1 MRWLLWLCILAALI
15 DLRAFG
21 LTDLDEGFYASVAWA
36 MRQSGDWRTP
46 TFLGEPWFEKPP
58 LLYWLMV
65 GSMRVFGENEFA
77 LRLPSAVMYALT
89 IVLLAWW
96 GNRRLGHGAGSWAAL
111 LFALAPLSLIL
122 ARLAITDMALAFF
135 LTAAVIALWEARGL
149 GWSLIGGVALGL
161 AFLTKG
167 PFGLGL
173 VGLLYLWNARTL
185 HAQGLRFRWVL
196 FALGVALL
204 TALPWYVGVYLQ
216 HGAAFFN
223 EFVVKQNLLRF
234 AGGDTAHSVLPLIQ
248 RGDVGGVLAGV
259 AVYLLFYV
267 VVLWLGGLSMVGGV
281 RVLWTRE
288 DDPLRLYL
296 RRWAWLVFG
305 LFTLSFTK
313 LPAYIFPMFPAL
325 ALLVGARVARG
336 RVLHTPTPA
345 LPAGGEGDAPT
356 PALPAGGE
364 GDAPTPALSAGGEGD
379 APTPALPAGGEGAT
393 PTPALPAGGEG
404 DASPPPFTG
413 EVGRGAKSRAP
424 VRRVLT
430 VASLAR
436 SAGTLATALG
446 AAVWA
451 GVALYR
457 PLWEGAPWAIA
468 LALGMPFVMLALN
481 RPVAPPWMRV
491 VGALA
496 LLIGWNG
503 ALTGYDRLALRP
515 VRDLALKP
523 PPYRTLILY
532 RVNPGYPSLQFYRRG
547 AYLPVSNP
555 ATAQAQMTQTGAYC
569 LTTDPDFGGESAI
582 RIGQA
587 EAMGRAFYL
596 FAPKYANE

>member
-1 MRWLLWLCILAALI
+1 MRWLLWLCVLAALI

-21 LTDLDEGFYASVAWA
+21 LTDLDEGFYASVAWE
-36 MRQSGDWRTP
+36 MRHSGDWRTP
-46 TFLGEPWFEKPP
+46 TFLGKPWFEKPP
-58 LLYWLMV
+58 LLYWLTV

-77 LRLPSAVMYALT
+77 LRLPSALMYALT

-96 GNRRLGHGAGSWAAL
+96 GNRRLGQGAGSWAAL

-135 LTAAVIALWEARGL
+135 LTLAVIALWEARGL
-149 GWSLIGGVALGL
+149 GWSLIGGIALGL

-173 VGLLYLWNARTL
+173 IGLLYGWNARTL
-185 HAQGLRFRWVL
+185 HARGLRFRWVL
-196 FALGVALL
+196 FALGVTLL

-216 HGAAFFN
+216 HGAAFFG
-223 EFVVKQNLLRF
+223 EFVVKQNLMRF

-248 RGDVGGVLAGV
+248 RGDVGSVLAGV

-267 VVLWLGGLSMVGGV
+267 VVLWLGGLSMVGGAS
-281 RVLWTRE
+281 VLWARE

-325 ALLVGARVARG
+325 ALLVGARVAQG
-336 RVLHTPTPA
+336 RVVYT
-345 LPAGGEGDAPT
+345 
-356 PALPAGGE
+356 
-364 GDAPTPALSAGGEGD
+364 
-379 APTPALPAGGEGAT
+379 PTPALPAGGEGAT
-393 PTPALPAGGEG
+393 PTPAHPAGGEG
-404 DASPPPFTG
+404 AESPPPFTG

-424 VRRVLT
+424 AQRLLT
-430 VASLAR
+430 LAGLAQ
-436 SAGTLATALG
+436 SVGTLAIALG

-457 PLWEGAPWAIA
+457 PLWEGAPWATA
-468 LALGMPFVMLALN
+468 LALGMPLAMLALN
-481 RPVAPPWMRV
+481 RPVAPPWMRG

-515 VRDLALKP
+515 VRELALKP

-569 LTTDPDFGGESAI
+569 LTTDPDFGGEAAI

-587 EAMGRAFYL
+587 QAMGRAFYL
-596 FAPKYANE
+596 FAPKYTQSQQKPP

>member
-1 MRWLLWLCILAALI
+1 MRWLLWLCIVAALI

-21 LTDLDEGFYASVAWA
+21 LTDLDEGFYASVAWE

-46 TFLGEPWFEKPP
+46 SFLGEPWFEKPP
-58 LLYWLMV
+58 LLYWLML
-65 GSMRVFGENEFA
+65 GSMRLFGENEFA
-77 LRLPSAVMYALT
+77 LRLPSALMYALT
-89 IVLLAWW
+89 LALLAWW
-96 GNRRLGHGAGSWAAL
+96 GNRQLGAGAGSWAAL

-135 LTAAVIALWEARGL
+135 LTLAVIALWEARGL

-185 HAQGLRFRWVL
+185 CAQGVRFRWVL
-196 FALGVALL
+196 VALVVALL

-216 HGAAFFN
+216 HGGAFFN

-248 RGDVGGVLAGV
+248 RGDVGGVIAGV

-267 VVLWLGGLSMVGGV
+267 VVLWLGGLSMVGWAG
-281 RVLWTRE
+281 VLWARE

-325 ALLVGARVARG
+325 ALLVGARVAQARL
-336 RVLHTPTPA
+336 V
-345 LPAGGEGDAPT
+345 
-356 PALPAGGE
+356 
-364 GDAPTPALSAGGEGD
+364 SAGDSAQSGQ
-379 APTPALPAGGEGAT
+379 PM
-393 PTPALPAGGEG
+393 
-404 DASPPPFTG
+404 
-413 EVGRGAKSRAP
+413 
-424 VRRVLT
+424 RR
-430 VASLAR
+430 
-436 SAGTLATALG
+436 AGTLVVLLG

-457 PLWEGAPWAIA
+457 PLWEGAPWAVA
-468 LALGMPFVMLALN
+468 LALGMPLAMLALN
-481 RPVAPPWMRV
+481 RPVAPPWMRG
-491 VGALA
+491 VGVLA

-515 VRDLALKP
+515 VRELALKP

-547 AYLPVSNP
+547 AYLPVGDP

-569 LTTDPDFGGESAI
+569 LTTDPDFGGEAAI

-587 EAMGRAFYL
+587 EAIGTRLLPFRAEVHTEPTKAALSLLWTSKAFADRFKRSEAQ
-596 FAPKYANE
+596 FAPKLLQKSSFRAQTLDTARGDVL

>member
-1 MRWLLWLCILAALI
+1 M
-15 DLRAFG
+15 
-21 LTDLDEGFYASVAWA
+21 
-36 MRQSGDWRTP
+36 
-46 TFLGEPWFEKPP
+46 
-58 LLYWLMV
+58 
-65 GSMRVFGENEFA
+65 
-77 LRLPSAVMYALT
+77 
-89 IVLLAWW
+89 
-96 GNRRLGHGAGSWAAL
+96 
-111 LFALAPLSLIL
+111 
-122 ARLAITDMALAFF
+122 
-135 LTAAVIALWEARGL
+135 
-149 GWSLIGGVALGL
+149 

-173 VGLLYLWNARTL
+173 VGLLYVWNARTL
-185 HAQGLRFRWVL
+185 HARGVRFRWVL
-196 FALGVALL
+196 VALVVALL

-216 HGAAFFN
+216 HGGAFFN

-248 RGDVGGVLAGV
+248 RGDMGGVLAGF

-267 VVLWLGGLSMVGGV
+267 VVLWLGGLSMVGGAS
-281 RVLWTRE
+281 VLWARE

-313 LPAYIFPMFPAL
+313 LPAYIFPMFPVL

-336 RVLHTPTPA
+336 RVVYTPTPA
-345 LPAGGEGDAPT
+345 LPAR
-356 PALPAGGE
+356 
-364 GDAPTPALSAGGEGD
+364 
-379 APTPALPAGGEGAT
+379 GEGAT
-393 PTPALPAGGEG
+393 PTPTLPAGGEG
-404 DASPPPFTG
+404 GASPLPFTG
-413 EVGRGAKSRAP
+413 EVRRGAKSRAP
-424 VRRVLT
+424 VRRLLT

-436 SAGTLATALG
+436 SASTLAIALG
-446 AAVWA
+446 AAVWV

-457 PLWEGAPWAIA
+457 PLWEGAPWATA
-468 LALGMPFVMLALN
+468 LALGMPLAMLALN
-481 RPVAPPWMRV
+481 RPVAPPWMRG

-523 PPYRTLILY
+523 PPYRTLIVY

-547 AYLPVSNP
+547 AYMPVSNP

-569 LTTDPDFGGESAI
+569 LTTDPDFGGEAAI

-587 EAMGRAFYL
+587 QAMGRAFYL
-596 FAPKYANE
+596 FAPKYAQSQQKPP

>member
-1 MRWLLWLCILAALI
+1 MRGLLWLCILAALV

-21 LTDLDEGFYASVAWA
+21 LTDLDEGFYASVAWE

-77 LRLPSAVMYALT
+77 LRLPSALLYALT
-89 IVLLAWW
+89 LLLLAWW
-96 GNRRLGHGAGSWAAL
+96 GNLRLGVGAGSWAAL
-111 LFALAPLSLIL
+111 LFALAPLSLLL

-135 LTAAVIALWEARGL
+135 LTLAVIALWEARGL

-173 VGLLYLWNARTL
+173 VGLLYVWNARTL
-185 HAQGLRFRWVL
+185 HARGLRFRWVL

-216 HGAAFFN
+216 HGAAFFG
-223 EFVVKQNLLRF
+223 EFVVKQNMLRF

-248 RGDVGGVLAGV
+248 RGDMGGVLAGF

-267 VVLWLGGLSMVGGV
+267 VVLWLGGLSMVGGAS
-281 RVLWTRE
+281 VLWARE

-296 RRWAWLVFG
+296 RRWVWLVFG

-325 ALLVGARVARG
+325 ALLVGARVTQAR
-336 RVLHTPTPA
+336 LA
-345 LPAGGEGDAPT
+345 
-356 PALPAGGE
+356 
-364 GDAPTPALSAGGEGD
+364 SAGD
-379 APTPALPAGGEGAT
+379 SAQ
-393 PTPALPAGGEG
+393 
-404 DASPPPFTG
+404 
-413 EVGRGAKSRAP
+413 RGQP
-424 VRRVLT
+424 MRR
-430 VASLAR
+430 
-436 SAGTLATALG
+436 AGTLVVLLG
-446 AAVWA
+446 AAAWA

-457 PLWEGAPWAIA
+457 PLWEGASWAVA
-468 LALGMPFVMLALN
+468 LALGMPLAMLALN
-481 RPVAPPWMRV
+481 RPVAPPWMRG

-515 VRDLALKP
+515 VRELALKP

-547 AYLPVSNP
+547 AYMPVSNP

-569 LTTDPDFGGESAI
+569 LTTDPDFGGEAAI

-587 EAMGRAFYL
+587 QAMGRAFYL
-596 FAPKYANE
+596 LAPKYPQSQPKPP

>member
-1 MRWLLWLCILAALI
+1 MRWLLWLCVLAALI

-21 LTDLDEGFYASVAWA
+21 LTDLDEGFYASVAWE
-36 MRQSGDWRTP
+36 MRHSGDWRTP

-65 GSMRVFGENEFA
+65 GSMRVFGENEFV
-77 LRLPSAVMYALT
+77 LRLPSALMYALT

-96 GNRRLGHGAGSWAAL
+96 GNRRLGQGAGSWAAL

-135 LTAAVIALWEARGL
+135 LTVAVIALWEARGL

-185 HAQGLRFRWVL
+185 HARGLRFRWVL

-267 VVLWLGGLSMVGGV
+267 VVLWLGGLSMVS
-281 RVLWTRE
+281 RLSVLWARE

-325 ALLVGARVARG
+325 ALLVGARVAQG
-336 RVLHTPTPA
+336 RVVY
-345 LPAGGEGDAPT
+345 
-356 PALPAGGE
+356 
-364 GDAPTPALSAGGEGD
+364 

-393 PTPALPAGGEG
+393 PTPALPASGEGATPTPALPASGEG

-424 VRRVLT
+424 TRRLLT
-430 VASLAR
+430 AASLAR
-436 SAGTLATALG
+436 SASTLAIALG

-468 LALGMPFVMLALN
+468 LALGMPLAMLALS
-481 RPVAPPWMRV
+481 RPAAPPWMRG

-532 RVNPGYPSLQFYRRG
+532 RVHPGYPSLQFYRRG
-547 AYLPVSNP
+547 AYMPVGDP

-569 LTTDPDFGGESAI
+569 LTTDPDFGGEAAL

-587 EAMGRAFYL
+587 QAMGRAFYL
-596 FAPKYANE
+596 FAPKYTQSQQKPP

>member
-1 MRWLLWLCILAALI
+1 MRWLLWLCVLAALI

-21 LTDLDEGFYASVAWA
+21 LTDLDEGFYASVAWE
-36 MRQSGDWRTP
+36 MRHSGDWRTP

-58 LLYWLMV
+58 LLYWLTV

-77 LRLPSAVMYALT
+77 LRLPSALMYALT

-96 GNRRLGHGAGSWAAL
+96 GNRRLGQGAGSWAAL

-135 LTAAVIALWEARGL
+135 LTLAVIALWEARGL
-149 GWSLIGGVALGL
+149 GWSLIGGIALGL

-173 VGLLYLWNARTL
+173 IGLLYGWNARTL
-185 HAQGLRFRWVL
+185 HARGLRFRWVL
-196 FALGVALL
+196 FALGVTLL

-216 HGAAFFN
+216 HGAAFFG
-223 EFVVKQNLLRF
+223 EFVVKQNLMRF

-267 VVLWLGGLSMVGGV
+267 VVLWLGGLSMVGGTS
-281 RVLWTRE
+281 VLWVRE
-288 DDPLRLYL
+288 DDSLRLYL

-313 LPAYIFPMFPAL
+313 LPAYIFPMFPVL
-325 ALLVGARVARG
+325 ALLVGARVAQ
-336 RVLHTPTPA
+336 VVYTPTPT
-345 LPAGGEGDAPT
+345 LPAGGEG
-356 PALPAGGE
+356 G
-364 GDAPTPALSAGGEGD
+364 
-379 APTPALPAGGEGAT
+379 
-393 PTPALPAGGEG
+393 
-404 DASPPPFTG
+404 ASPPPFTG
-413 EVGRGAKSRAP
+413 EVGRGAESRAP
-424 VRRVLT
+424 ARRLLT

-436 SAGTLATALG
+436 SAGTLVTVLG

-457 PLWEGAPWAIA
+457 PLWEGAPWAVA
-468 LALGMPFVMLALN
+468 LALGMPLAMLALN
-481 RPVAPPWMRV
+481 RPVAPPWMRGL
-491 VGALA
+491 GALA

-515 VRDLALKP
+515 VRELALKP

-547 AYLPVSNP
+547 AYLPVGDP

-569 LTTDPDFGGESAI
+569 LTTDPDFGGETAI

-587 EAMGRAFYL
+587 QAMGRTFYL
-596 FAPKYANE
+596 FAPKYTQSQPKPP

>member
-1 MRWLLWLCILAALI
+1 MRWLLWLCIVAALI

-21 LTDLDEGFYASVAWA
+21 LTDLDEGFYASVAWE

-46 TFLGEPWFEKPP
+46 SFLGEPWFEKPP
-58 LLYWLMV
+58 LLYWLML
-65 GSMRVFGENEFA
+65 GSMRLFGENEFA
-77 LRLPSAVMYALT
+77 LRLPSALMYALT
-89 IVLLAWW
+89 LALLAWW
-96 GNRRLGHGAGSWAAL
+96 GNRQLGAGAGSWAAL

-135 LTAAVIALWEARGL
+135 LTVAVIALWEVRGL

-185 HAQGLRFRWVL
+185 CAQGVRFRWVL
-196 FALGVALL
+196 LALVVALL
-204 TALPWYVGVYLQ
+204 TALPWYFGVYLQ
-216 HGAAFFN
+216 HGGAFFN

-248 RGDVGGVLAGV
+248 RGDMGGVLAGI

-267 VVLWLGGLSMVGGV
+267 VVLWLGGLSMVGGAN
-281 RVLWTRE
+281 VLWARE

-325 ALLVGARVARG
+325 ALLVGARVAR
-336 RVLHTPTPA
+336 VVYTPTP
-345 LPAGGEGDAPT
+345 T
-356 PALPAGGE
+356 
-364 GDAPTPALSAGGEGD
+364 
-379 APTPALPAGGEGAT
+379 LPAGGEGAT

-404 DASPPPFTG
+404 AESPPPFTG

-424 VRRVLT
+424 TRRLLT
-430 VASLAR
+430 AASLAR
-436 SAGTLATALG
+436 SASTLAIALG

-457 PLWEGAPWAIA
+457 PLWEGAPWAVA
-468 LALGMPFVMLALN
+468 LALGMPLTMLALY
-481 RPVAPPWMRV
+481 RPAAPPWMRG

-515 VRDLALKP
+515 VRELALKP
-523 PPYRTLILY
+523 PPYRTLIVY

-547 AYLPVSNP
+547 AYLPVGDP
-555 ATAQAQMTQTGAYC
+555 ATAQAQMIQTGAYC
-569 LTTDPDFGGESAI
+569 LTTDPDFGSDAAI

-587 EAMGRAFYL
+587 EAMGRVFYL
-596 FAPKYANE
+596 FAPKYTQSQQKPP

>member
-1 MRWLLWLCILAALI
+1 MRWLLWLCIVAALI

-21 LTDLDEGFYASVAWA
+21 LTDLDEGFYASVAWE

-46 TFLGEPWFEKPP
+46 SFLGEPWFEKPP
-58 LLYWLMV
+58 LLYWLML
-65 GSMRVFGENEFA
+65 GSMRLFGENEFA
-77 LRLPSAVMYALT
+77 LRLPSALMYALT
-89 IVLLAWW
+89 LALLAWW
-96 GNRRLGHGAGSWAAL
+96 GNRQLGAGAGSWAAL

-135 LTAAVIALWEARGL
+135 LTLAVIALWEARGL

-185 HAQGLRFRWVL
+185 CAQGVRFRWVL
-196 FALGVALL
+196 VALVVALL
-204 TALPWYVGVYLQ
+204 TALPWYVEVYLQ
-216 HGAAFFN
+216 HGGAFFN

-259 AVYLLFYV
+259 ALYLLFYV
-267 VVLWLGGLSMVGGV
+267 VVLWLGGLSMVGWTS
-281 RVLWTRE
+281 VLWARE

-325 ALLVGARVARG
+325 ALLVGARVAR
-336 RVLHTPTPA
+336 VVYTPTP
-345 LPAGGEGDAPT
+345 T
-356 PALPAGGE
+356 
-364 GDAPTPALSAGGEGD
+364 
-379 APTPALPAGGEGAT
+379 LPAGGEGAT

-404 DASPPPFTG
+404 AESPPPFTG

-424 VRRVLT
+424 VRRLLT

-436 SAGTLATALG
+436 SASTLATVLG

-457 PLWEGAPWAIA
+457 PLWEGAPWAVA
-468 LALGMPFVMLALN
+468 LALGMPLAMLALY
-481 RPVAPPWMRV
+481 RPAAPPWMRTA
-491 VGALA
+491 GALA
-496 LLIGWNG
+496 LLIGLNG
-503 ALTGYDRLALRP
+503 ALAGYDRLALRP

-523 PPYRTLILY
+523 PPYRTLILC
-532 RVNPGYPSLQFYRRG
+532 RVHPGYPSLQFYRRG
-547 AYLPVSNP
+547 AYLPVGDP

-569 LTTDPDFGGESAI
+569 LTIDPAFGGDAAI

-596 FAPKYANE
+596 LAPKYPQSQPKPP

>member
-1 MRWLLWLCILAALI
+1 MRWLLWLCVLAALI

-77 LRLPSAVMYALT
+77 LRLPSALMYALT

-96 GNRRLGHGAGSWAAL
+96 GNRRLGQGAGSWAAL

-135 LTAAVIALWEARGL
+135 LTVAVIALWETRGL

-173 VGLLYLWNARTL
+173 VGLLYVWNARTL
-185 HAQGLRFRWVL
+185 HARGLRFRWVL

-216 HGAAFFN
+216 HGGAFFN

-267 VVLWLGGLSMVGGV
+267 VVLWLGGLSMAGGV
-281 RVLWTRE
+281 SVLWARE

-296 RRWAWLVFG
+296 RRWSWLVFG

-325 ALLVGARVARG
+325 ALLVGARVAQG
-336 RVLHTPTPA
+336 RVVYT
-345 LPAGGEGDAPT
+345 
-356 PALPAGGE
+356 
-364 GDAPTPALSAGGEGD
+364 
-379 APTPALPAGGEGAT
+379 PTPALPAGGEGAT

-404 DASPPPFTG
+404 ATPTPALPAGGEGAESPPPFTG

-424 VRRVLT
+424 TRRLLT

-436 SAGTLATALG
+436 SAGTLATMLG

-468 LALGMPFVMLALN
+468 LALGMPLAMLALN
-481 RPVAPPWMRV
+481 RPVAPPWMRG
-491 VGALA
+491 VGVLA

-532 RVNPGYPSLQFYRRG
+532 RVNPSCPSLQFYRRG
-547 AYLPVSNP
+547 AYMPVGDP

-596 FAPKYANE
+596 FAPKYTQSQLKPP

>member
-1 MRWLLWLCILAALI
+1 MRWLLWLCVLAALI

-77 LRLPSAVMYALT
+77 LRLPSALMYALT

-96 GNRRLGHGAGSWAAL
+96 GNRRLGQGAGSWAAL

-135 LTAAVIALWEARGL
+135 LTVAVIALWETRGL

-173 VGLLYLWNARTL
+173 VGLLYVWNARTL
-185 HAQGLRFRWVL
+185 HARGLRFRWVL

-216 HGAAFFN
+216 HGGAFFG
-223 EFVVKQNLLRF
+223 EFVVKQNLMRF

-267 VVLWLGGLSMVGGV
+267 VVLWLGGLSMVGGAN
-281 RVLWTRE
+281 VLWARE

-325 ALLVGARVARG
+325 ALLVGARVAQARI
-336 RVLHTPTPA
+336 VYTPTLP
-345 LPAGGEGDAPT
+345 LPAC
-356 PALPAGGE
+356 
-364 GDAPTPALSAGGEGD
+364 
-379 APTPALPAGGEGAT
+379 GEGAT

-404 DASPPPFTG
+404 AESPPPFTG

-424 VRRVLT
+424 VRRLLT

-436 SAGTLATALG
+436 SAGTLVTVLG

-457 PLWEGAPWAIA
+457 PLWEGAPWATA
-468 LALGMPFVMLALN
+468 LALGMPLAMLALN
-481 RPVAPPWMRV
+481 RPVAPPWMRAA
-491 VGALA
+491 GALA

-503 ALTGYDRLALRP
+503 ALMGYDRLALRP
-515 VRDLALKP
+515 VRELALKP
-523 PPYRTLILY
+523 PPYRTLIVY

-547 AYLPVSNP
+547 AHLPVSNP

-569 LTTDPDFGGESAI
+569 LTTDPDFGGEAAI

-587 EAMGRAFYL
+587 QAMGRAFYL
-596 FAPKYANE
+596 FAPKYTQSQQKPP

>member
-1 MRWLLWLCILAALI
+1 MRWLLWLCVLAALI

-21 LTDLDEGFYASVAWA
+21 LTDLDEGFYASVAWE
-36 MRQSGDWRTP
+36 MRHSGDWRTP

-77 LRLPSAVMYALT
+77 LRLPSALMYALT
-89 IVLLAWW
+89 ILLLAWW
-96 GNRRLGHGAGSWAAL
+96 GNRRLGQGAGSWAAL

-135 LTAAVIALWEARGL
+135 LTVAVIALWEARGL

-185 HAQGLRFRWVL
+185 HARGLRFRWVL
-196 FALGVALL
+196 FALGIALL

-248 RGDVGGVLAGV
+248 RGDVSGVLAGV

-267 VVLWLGGLSMVGGV
+267 VVLWLGGLSMVRGLS
-281 RVLWTRE
+281 VLWARE

-325 ALLVGARVARG
+325 ALLAGARIAQARLG
-336 RVLHTPTPA
+336 YTPTPA
-345 LPAGGEGDAPT
+345 LPARGEGVGAAPRGC
-356 PALPAGGE
+356 PLPSIA
-364 GDAPTPALSAGGEGD
+364 
-379 APTPALPAGGEGAT
+379 
-393 PTPALPAGGEG
+393 
-404 DASPPPFTG
+404 
-413 EVGRGAKSRAP
+413 RGAD
-424 VRRVLT
+424 
-430 VASLAR
+430 
-436 SAGTLATALG
+436 TLAIVLG

-457 PLWEGAPWAIA
+457 PLWEGAPWAVA
-468 LALGMPFVMLALN
+468 LALGMPLAMLALN
-481 RPVAPPWMRV
+481 RPVAPPWMRGLGV
-491 VGALA
+491 LA

-515 VRDLALKP
+515 VRELALKP

-547 AYLPVSNP
+547 AYLPVGDP

-569 LTTDPDFGGESAI
+569 LTTDPDFGDTTAI
-582 RIGQA
+582 QIGKA
-587 EAMGRAFYL
+587 EAIGRTFYL
-596 FAPKYANE
+596 FAPQYTQSQPKPP

>member
-1 MRWLLWLCILAALI
+1 MRWLLWLCIVAALI

-21 LTDLDEGFYASVAWA
+21 LTDLDEGFYASVAWE

-46 TFLGEPWFEKPP
+46 SFLGEPWFEKPP
-58 LLYWLMV
+58 LLYWLML
-65 GSMRVFGENEFA
+65 GSMRLFGENEFA
-77 LRLPSAVMYALT
+77 LRLPSALMYALT
-89 IVLLAWW
+89 LALLAWW
-96 GNRRLGHGAGSWAAL
+96 GNRQLGAGAGSWAAL

-135 LTAAVIALWEARGL
+135 LTLAVIALWEARRL

-185 HAQGLRFRWVL
+185 CAQGVRFRWVL
-196 FALGVALL
+196 VALGVALL
-204 TALPWYVGVYLQ
+204 TALPWYFGVYLQ
-216 HGAAFFN
+216 HGGAFFN
-223 EFVVKQNLLRF
+223 EFVVKQNLMRF

-248 RGDVGGVLAGV
+248 RGDVGGVLAGI

-313 LPAYIFPMFPAL
+313 LPAYIFPMFPVL
-325 ALLVGARVARG
+325 ALLVGARVAR
-336 RVLHTPTPA
+336 VVYTPTPT
-345 LPAGGEGDAPT
+345 LPAGGEGAT
-356 PALPAGGE
+356 PI
-364 GDAPTPALSAGGEGD
+364 
-379 APTPALPAGGEGAT
+379 PALPAGGEGA
-393 PTPALPAGGEG
+393 E
-404 DASPPPFTG
+404 SPPPFTG
-413 EVGRGAKSRAP
+413 EVGRGEYATPTPALPASGEGVGAAP
-424 VRRVLT
+424 RGCPLP
-430 VASLAR
+430 SIAR
-436 SAGTLATALG
+436 GADTLGIVLG

-457 PLWEGAPWAIA
+457 PLWEGAPWAVA
-468 LALGMPFVMLALN
+468 LALGMPLAMLALN
-481 RPVAPPWMRV
+481 RPVAPPWMRG

-515 VRDLALKP
+515 VRELALKP
-523 PPYRTLILY
+523 PPYRTLIVY

-569 LTTDPDFGGESAI
+569 LTTDPDFGGDAAI

-596 FAPKYANE
+596 LAPKYPQSQPKPP

>member
-21 LTDLDEGFYASVAWA
+21 LTDLDEGFYASVAWE
-36 MRQSGDWRTP
+36 MRHSGDWRTP

-77 LRLPSAVMYALT
+77 LRLPSALMYALT
-89 IVLLAWW
+89 LLLLAWW
-96 GNRRLGHGAGSWAAL
+96 GNRRLGQGAGSWAAL

-135 LTAAVIALWEARGL
+135 LTVAVIALWEARGL

-173 VGLLYLWNARTL
+173 VGLLYVWNARTL
-185 HAQGLRFRWVL
+185 HARGLRFRWVL

-216 HGAAFFN
+216 HGAAFFG
-223 EFVVKQNLLRF
+223 EFVVKQNLMRF

-248 RGDVGGVLAGV
+248 RGDVGGVLAGI

-267 VVLWLGGLSMVGGV
+267 VVLWLGGLSMVGGAN
-281 RVLWTRE
+281 VLWARE

-325 ALLVGARVARG
+325 ALLVGARVAR
-336 RVLHTPTPA
+336 VVYTPTP
-345 LPAGGEGDAPT
+345 T
-356 PALPAGGE
+356 
-364 GDAPTPALSAGGEGD
+364 
-379 APTPALPAGGEGAT
+379 LPAGGEGAT

-404 DASPPPFTG
+404 GASPPPFTG

-424 VRRVLT
+424 VRRLLT

-436 SAGTLATALG
+436 SAGTLVTVLG

-457 PLWEGAPWAIA
+457 PLWEGAPWAVA
-468 LALGMPFVMLALN
+468 LALGMPLAMLALN
-481 RPVAPPWMRV
+481 RPVAPPWMRG

-515 VRDLALKP
+515 VRELALKP
-523 PPYRTLILY
+523 PPYRTLIVY

-547 AYLPVSNP
+547 AYLPVGDP

-569 LTTDPDFGGESAI
+569 LTTDPDFGGEAVI

-587 EAMGRAFYL
+587 EAMGRVFYL
-596 FAPKYANE
+596 FAPKYTNE

>member
-1 MRWLLWLCILAALI
+1 MRWLLWLCVLAALI

-21 LTDLDEGFYASVAWA
+21 LTDLDEGFYASVAWE
-36 MRQSGDWRTP
+36 MRHSGDWRTP

-77 LRLPSAVMYALT
+77 LRLPSALMYALT

-96 GNRRLGHGAGSWAAL
+96 GNRRLGQGAGSWAAL

-135 LTAAVIALWEARGL
+135 LTVAVIALWEARGL

-173 VGLLYLWNARTL
+173 VGLLYVWNAQML
-185 HAQGLRFRWVL
+185 HARGLRFRWAL

-248 RGDVGGVLAGV
+248 RGDVGSVLAGV

-267 VVLWLGGLSMVGGV
+267 VVLWLGGLSMAGGV
-281 RVLWTRE
+281 SVLWARE

-325 ALLVGARVARG
+325 ALLVGARMAQG
-336 RVLHTPTPA
+336 RVLYTPTPA
-345 LPAGGEGDAPT
+345 LPAGGEGA
-356 PALPAGGE
+356 E
-364 GDAPTPALSAGGEGD
+364 
-379 APTPALPAGGEGAT
+379 
-393 PTPALPAGGEG
+393 
-404 DASPPPFTG
+404 SPPPFTG

-424 VRRVLT
+424 TRRLLT

-436 SAGTLATALG
+436 SAGTLATVLG
-446 AAVWA
+446 AAVWT

-457 PLWEGAPWAIA
+457 PLWEGAPWGIA
-468 LALGMPFVMLALN
+468 LALGMPLAMLAMN
-481 RPVAPPWMRV
+481 RPVAPPWMRG

-515 VRDLALKP
+515 VRELALKP
-523 PPYRTLILY
+523 PPYRTLLLY

-547 AYLPVSNP
+547 AYMPVGDP

-587 EAMGRAFYL
+587 QAMGRAFYL
-596 FAPKYANE
+596 FAPKYTQSQQKPP

>member
-21 LTDLDEGFYASVAWA
+21 LTDLDEGFYASVAWE

-65 GSMRVFGENEFA
+65 GSMRVFSENEFA
-77 LRLPSAVMYALT
+77 LRLPSALMYALT
-89 IVLLAWW
+89 LALLAWW
-96 GNRRLGHGAGSWAAL
+96 GNRQLGAGAGSWAAL

-135 LTAAVIALWEARGL
+135 LTLAVIALWEVRGL

-185 HAQGLRFRWVL
+185 HARGLRFRWVL

-223 EFVVKQNLLRF
+223 EFVVKQNLMRF

-248 RGDVGGVLAGV
+248 RGDMGGVLAGV

-267 VVLWLGGLSMVGGV
+267 VVLWLGGLSMVGGAS
-281 RVLWTRE
+281 VLWARE

-325 ALLVGARVARG
+325 ALLVGARVAR
-336 RVLHTPTPA
+336 VVYTPTPT
-345 LPAGGEGDAPT
+345 LPAGGEGATPT
-356 PALPAGGE
+356 P
-364 GDAPTPALSAGGEGD
+364 T
-379 APTPALPAGGEGAT
+379 LPAGGEGAT

-404 DASPPPFTG
+404 AESPPPFTG

-424 VRRVLT
+424 TRRLLT
-430 VASLAR
+430 AASLAR
-436 SAGTLATALG
+436 SAGTLAIALG

-457 PLWEGAPWAIA
+457 PLWEGAPWTVA
-468 LALGMPFVMLALN
+468 LALGMPLTMLALY
-481 RPVAPPWMRV
+481 RPAAPSWMRAA
-491 VGALA
+491 GALA

-503 ALTGYDRLALRP
+503 ALAGYDRLALRP

-547 AYLPVSNP
+547 AYLPVGDP

-569 LTTDPDFGGESAI
+569 LTTDPAFGGDAAI

-587 EAMGRAFYL
+587 EAFGRAFYL
-596 FAPKYANE
+596 FAPKYTQSQLKPP

>member
-1 MRWLLWLCILAALI
+1 MRWLLWLCVLAALI

-21 LTDLDEGFYASVAWA
+21 LTDLDEGFYASVAWE

-96 GNRRLGHGAGSWAAL
+96 GNRRLGQGAGSWAAL

-135 LTAAVIALWEARGL
+135 LTVAVIALWEARGL

-173 VGLLYLWNARTL
+173 VGLLYGWNAQML
-185 HAQGLRFRWVL
+185 HARGLRFRWVL

-248 RGDVGGVLAGV
+248 RGDVGSVLAGV

-267 VVLWLGGLSMVGGV
+267 VVLWLGGLSMAGGV
-281 RVLWTRE
+281 SVLWARE
-288 DDPLRLYL
+288 DNPLRLYL

-325 ALLVGARVARG
+325 ALLVGARMAQG
-336 RVLHTPTPA
+336 RVLYTPTPA
-345 LPAGGEGDAPT
+345 LPAGGEGA
-356 PALPAGGE
+356 E
-364 GDAPTPALSAGGEGD
+364 
-379 APTPALPAGGEGAT
+379 
-393 PTPALPAGGEG
+393 
-404 DASPPPFTG
+404 SPPPFTG
-413 EVGRGAKSRAP
+413 EVGRGAKSRAST
-424 VRRVLT
+424 RRLLT

-436 SAGTLATALG
+436 SAGTLATVLG

-457 PLWEGAPWAIA
+457 PLWEGAPWGIA
-468 LALGMPFVMLALN
+468 LALGMPLAMLAMN
-481 RPVAPPWMRV
+481 RPVAPSWMRG

-496 LLIGWNG
+496 LLLGWNG
-503 ALTGYDRLALRP
+503 ALTGYDHLALRP
-515 VRDLALKP
+515 VRELALKP
-523 PPYRTLILY
+523 PPYRTLLLY

-547 AYLPVSNP
+547 AFTPVSDP

-569 LTTDPDFGGESAI
+569 LTTDPNFGGEAAI

-596 FAPKYANE
+596 FAPKYTQSQPKPP

>member
-21 LTDLDEGFYASVAWA
+21 LTDLDEGFYASVAWE
-36 MRQSGDWRTP
+36 MRHSGDWRTP

-77 LRLPSAVMYALT
+77 LRLPSALMYALT
-89 IVLLAWW
+89 FLLLAWW
-96 GNRRLGHGAGSWAAL
+96 GNRQLGAGAGSWAAL

-135 LTAAVIALWEARGL
+135 LTLTVIALWEVRGL

-185 HAQGLRFRWVL
+185 HARGLRFRWVL

-216 HGAAFFN
+216 HGGAFFN

-259 AVYLLFYV
+259 ALYLLFYV
-267 VVLWLGGLSMVGGV
+267 VVLWLGGLSMVGWAG
-281 RVLWTRE
+281 VLWARE

-325 ALLVGARVARG
+325 ALLVGARVAR
-336 RVLHTPTPA
+336 VVYTPTP
-345 LPAGGEGDAPT
+345 T
-356 PALPAGGE
+356 
-364 GDAPTPALSAGGEGD
+364 
-379 APTPALPAGGEGAT
+379 LPAGGEGAT

-404 DASPPPFTG
+404 AESPPPFTG

-424 VRRVLT
+424 AQRLLT
-430 VASLAR
+430 LAGLAR
-436 SAGTLATALG
+436 SVGTLATVLG

-468 LALGMPFVMLALN
+468 LALGMPLAMLALN
-481 RPVAPPWMRV
+481 RPVAPPWMRG

-547 AYLPVSNP
+547 AYLPIGDP
-555 ATAQAQMTQTGAYC
+555 AAAQAQMTQTGAYC
-569 LTTDPDFGGESAI
+569 LTTDSTFGGDAAI

-587 EAMGRAFYL
+587 EAFGRAFYL
-596 FAPKYANE
+596 FAPKYTQSQLKPP

>member
-21 LTDLDEGFYASVAWA
+21 LTDLDEGFYASVAWE
-36 MRQSGDWRTP
+36 MRHSGDWRTP

-65 GSMRVFGENEFA
+65 GSMRAFGENEFA
-77 LRLPSAVMYALT
+77 LRLPSALMYALT
-89 IVLLAWW
+89 LLLLAWW
-96 GNRRLGHGAGSWAAL
+96 GNRRLGQGAGSWAAL

-135 LTAAVIALWEARGL
+135 LAVAVIALWEARGL

-173 VGLLYLWNARTL
+173 VGLLYVWNARTL
-185 HAQGLRFRWVL
+185 HARGLRFRWVL

-216 HGAAFFN
+216 HGAAFFG
-223 EFVVKQNLLRF
+223 EFVVKQNLMRF

-248 RGDVGGVLAGV
+248 RGDVGGVLAGI

-267 VVLWLGGLSMVGGV
+267 VVLWLGGLSMVGGAN
-281 RVLWTRE
+281 VLWARE

-336 RVLHTPTPA
+336 RLV
-345 LPAGGEGDAPT
+345 AGD
-356 PALPAGGE
+356 
-364 GDAPTPALSAGGEGD
+364 SAHWGWQW
-379 APTPALPAGGEGAT
+379 
-393 PTPALPAGGEG
+393 
-404 DASPPPFTG
+404 
-413 EVGRGAKSRAP
+413 
-424 VRRVLT
+424 RR
-430 VASLAR
+430 
-436 SAGTLATALG
+436 AGTLVVLLG

-457 PLWEGAPWAIA
+457 PLWEGAPWATA
-468 LALGMPFVMLALN
+468 LALGMPLAMLALN
-481 RPVAPPWMRV
+481 RPAAPPWMRAAGV
-491 VGALA
+491 LA
-496 LLIGWNG
+496 LVIGWNG
-503 ALTGYDRLALRP
+503 TLTGYDRLALRP
-515 VRDLALKP
+515 VRELALKP

-547 AYLPVSNP
+547 AYMPVSNP

-569 LTTDPDFGGESAI
+569 LTTDPAFGGEAAI

-587 EAMGRAFYL
+587 QAMGRAFYL
-596 FAPKYANE
+596 FAPKYTNE

>member
-15 DLRAFG
+15 DLCAFG
-21 LTDLDEGFYASVAWA
+21 LTDLDEGFYASVAWE
-36 MRQSGDWRTP
+36 MRHSGDWRTP

-65 GSMRVFGENEFA
+65 GSMRVFGESEFA
-77 LRLPSAVMYALT
+77 LRLPSALMYALT

-96 GNRRLGHGAGSWAAL
+96 GNRRLGQGAGSWAAL

-135 LTAAVIALWEARGL
+135 LTVAVIALWEVRGL

-173 VGLLYLWNARTL
+173 VGLLYVWNARTL
-185 HAQGLRFRWVL
+185 HARGLRFRWVL

-216 HGAAFFN
+216 HGAAFFG

-248 RGDVGGVLAGV
+248 RGDVGSVLAGV

-267 VVLWLGGLSMVGGV
+267 VVLWLGGLSMVGGAS
-281 RVLWTRE
+281 VLWSRE

-325 ALLVGARVARG
+325 ALLVGARVAR
-336 RVLHTPTPA
+336 VVYTPTP
-345 LPAGGEGDAPT
+345 T
-356 PALPAGGE
+356 
-364 GDAPTPALSAGGEGD
+364 
-379 APTPALPAGGEGAT
+379 LPAGGEGAT
-393 PTPALPAGGEG
+393 PTPALPACGEGATPIPALPAGGEG
-404 DASPPPFTG
+404 ATPTPTLPARGEGGASPPPFTG

-424 VRRVLT
+424 VRRLLT

-436 SAGTLATALG
+436 SAGTLVTVLG

-457 PLWEGAPWAIA
+457 PLWEGAPWATA
-468 LALGMPFVMLALN
+468 LALGMPLAMLALN
-481 RPVAPPWMRV
+481 RPVAPPWMRG

-503 ALTGYDRLALRP
+503 ALTGYDCLALRP

-523 PPYRTLILY
+523 PPYRTLIVY

-547 AYLPVSNP
+547 AYLPIGDP

-569 LTTDPDFGGESAI
+569 LTTDPGFGGEAAI

-587 EAMGRAFYL
+587 QAMGRAFYL
-596 FAPKYANE
+596 FAPKYAQSQQKPP

>member
-1 MRWLLWLCILAALI
+1 MRWLLWLCVLAALI

-21 LTDLDEGFYASVAWA
+21 LTDLDEGFYASVAWE
-36 MRQSGDWRTP
+36 MRHSGDWRTP

-96 GNRRLGHGAGSWAAL
+96 GNRRLGQGAGSWAAL

-135 LTAAVIALWEARGL
+135 LTVAVIALWEARGL

-173 VGLLYLWNARTL
+173 VGLLYVWNARTL
-185 HAQGLRFRWVL
+185 HARGLRFRWVL

-267 VVLWLGGLSMVGGV
+267 VVLWLGGLSMAGGV
-281 RVLWTRE
+281 SVLWARE

-325 ALLVGARVARG
+325 ALLVGARVAQG
-336 RVLHTPTPA
+336 RVVYTPTPA
-345 LPAGGEGDAPT
+345 LPAGR
-356 PALPAGGE
+356 
-364 GDAPTPALSAGGEGD
+364 
-379 APTPALPAGGEGAT
+379 EGAT

-404 DASPPPFTG
+404 AESPPSFTG
-413 EVGRGAKSRAP
+413 EVGRGAKSCAP
-424 VRRVLT
+424 TRRLLT

-468 LALGMPFVMLALN
+468 LALGMPLAMLALN
-481 RPVAPPWMRV
+481 RPVAPPWMRG

-503 ALTGYDRLALRP
+503 ALTGYDHLALRP

-547 AYLPVSNP
+547 AFMPVGDP

-587 EAMGRAFYL
+587 QAMGRALYL
-596 FAPKYANE
+596 FAPKYTQSQLKPP

>member
-1 MRWLLWLCILAALI
+1 MRWLLWLCIVAALI

-21 LTDLDEGFYASVAWA
+21 LTDLDEGFYASVAWE

-46 TFLGEPWFEKPP
+46 SFLGEPWFEKPP
-58 LLYWLMV
+58 LLYWLML
-65 GSMRVFGENEFA
+65 GSMRLFGENEFA
-77 LRLPSAVMYALT
+77 LRLPSALMYALT
-89 IVLLAWW
+89 LALLAWW
-96 GNRRLGHGAGSWAAL
+96 GNRQLGAGAGSWAAL

-135 LTAAVIALWEARGL
+135 LTLAVIALWEARGL

-185 HAQGLRFRWVL
+185 CAQGVRFRWVL
-196 FALGVALL
+196 LALVVALL
-204 TALPWYVGVYLQ
+204 TALPWYFGVYLQ
-216 HGAAFFN
+216 HGGAFFN

-248 RGDVGGVLAGV
+248 RGDVGGVFAGV

-267 VVLWLGGLSMVGGV
+267 VVLWLGGLSMVGWTG
-281 RVLWTRE
+281 VLWARE

-325 ALLVGARVARG
+325 ALLLGARVAQG
-336 RVLHTPTPA
+336 RVVYTPTPT
-345 LPAGGEGDAPT
+345 LPAGGEG
-356 PALPAGGE
+356 G
-364 GDAPTPALSAGGEGD
+364 
-379 APTPALPAGGEGAT
+379 
-393 PTPALPAGGEG
+393 
-404 DASPPPFTG
+404 ASPLPSTG

-424 VRRVLT
+424 VRRLLT
-430 VASLAR
+430 AASLAR
-436 SAGTLATALG
+436 SASTLAIALG

-451 GVALYR
+451 CVALYR
-457 PLWEGAPWAIA
+457 PLWEGAPWAVA
-468 LALGMPFVMLALN
+468 LALGMPLTMLALY
-481 RPVAPPWMRV
+481 RPAAPPWMRTAGV
-491 VGALA
+491 LA

-515 VRDLALKP
+515 VRELALKP

-532 RVNPGYPSLQFYRRG
+532 RVHPGYPSLQFYRRG
-547 AYLPVSNP
+547 AYMPVSNP

-569 LTTDPDFGGESAI
+569 LTTDPDFGGEAAI

-587 EAMGRAFYL
+587 QAMGRAFYL
-596 FAPKYANE
+596 FAPKYTQSQQKPP

>member
-1 MRWLLWLCILAALI
+1 MRWLLWLCVLAALI

-77 LRLPSAVMYALT
+77 LRLPSALMYALT
-89 IVLLAWW
+89 IVLLVWW
-96 GNRRLGHGAGSWAAL
+96 GNRRLGQGAGSWAAL

-135 LTAAVIALWEARGL
+135 LTVAVIALWETRGL

-173 VGLLYLWNARTL
+173 VGLLYVWNARTL
-185 HAQGLRFRWVL
+185 HARGLRFRWVL

-216 HGAAFFN
+216 HGAAFFG

-325 ALLVGARVARG
+325 ALLVGARVAR
-336 RVLHTPTPA
+336 VVYT
-345 LPAGGEGDAPT
+345 
-356 PALPAGGE
+356 
-364 GDAPTPALSAGGEGD
+364 
-379 APTPALPAGGEGAT
+379 PTPALPAGGEGAT

-404 DASPPPFTG
+404 ATPTPALPAGGEGAESPPPFTG

-424 VRRVLT
+424 TRRLLT

-436 SAGTLATALG
+436 SAGTLATMLG

-468 LALGMPFVMLALN
+468 LALGMPLAMLALN
-481 RPVAPPWMRV
+481 RPVAPPWMRG

-532 RVNPGYPSLQFYRRG
+532 RVNPSYPSLQFYRRG
-547 AYLPVSNP
+547 AYMPVGDP

-569 LTTDPDFGGESAI
+569 LTTDPDFGGEATI

-596 FAPKYANE
+596 FAPKYTQSQLKPP

>member
-1 MRWLLWLCILAALI
+1 MRWLLWLCVLAALI

-21 LTDLDEGFYASVAWA
+21 LTDLDEGFYASVAWE

-77 LRLPSAVMYALT
+77 LRLPSALMYALT
-89 IVLLAWW
+89 ILLLAWW
-96 GNRRLGHGAGSWAAL
+96 GNRRLGAGAGSWAAL

-135 LTAAVIALWEARGL
+135 LTLAVIALWEVRGL

-185 HAQGLRFRWVL
+185 HARGLRFRWVL

-234 AGGDTAHSVLPLIQ
+234 AGGDTAHSALPLIQ
-248 RGDVGGVLAGV
+248 RGDVGGVLAGI

-267 VVLWLGGLSMVGGV
+267 VVLWLGGLSMVGGAN
-281 RVLWTRE
+281 VLWARE

-325 ALLVGARVARG
+325 ALLVGARVAQARI
-336 RVLHTPTPA
+336 VYTPTRCNP
-345 LPAGGEGDAPT
+345 PR
-356 PALPAGGE
+356 
-364 GDAPTPALSAGGEGD
+364 SAGRE
-379 APTPALPAGGEGAT
+379 AHLLPR
-393 PTPALPAGGEG
+393 
-404 DASPPPFTG
+404 SRG

-424 VRRVLT
+424 ARRLLTACELSAERRHTGNRVRRGGVGGRRA
-430 VASLAR
+430 VS
-436 SAGTLATALG
+436 SALG
-446 AAVWA
+446 GRAVGNCARAGHAVGDARAESPCRAAMDEGSGRACA
-451 GVALYR
+451 G
-457 PLWEGAPWAIA
+457 
-468 LALGMPFVMLALN
+468 
-481 RPVAPPWMRV
+481 
-491 VGALA
+491 
-496 LLIGWNG
+496 
-503 ALTGYDRLALRP
+503 DRLE
-515 VRDLALKP
+515 
-523 PPYRTLILY
+523 
-532 RVNPGYPSLQFYRRG
+532 RRADG
-547 AYLPVSNP
+547 L
-555 ATAQAQMTQTGAYC
+555 
-569 LTTDPDFGGESAI
+569 
-582 RIGQA
+582 
-587 EAMGRAFYL
+587 
-596 FAPKYANE
+596 